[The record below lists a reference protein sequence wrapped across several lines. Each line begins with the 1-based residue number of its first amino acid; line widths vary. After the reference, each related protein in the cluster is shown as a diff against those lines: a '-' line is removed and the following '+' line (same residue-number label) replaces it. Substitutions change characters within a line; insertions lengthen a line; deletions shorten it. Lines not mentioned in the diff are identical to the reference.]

1 MNKGGENTQKLDN
14 RLLFALIISIV
25 LLFSISSAFA
35 GNNETTYDVIGT
47 SDHLDDAVQISDVG
61 DVQSSHLEE
70 QTLGAGNNVI
80 NVVNIKDSYNATSKT
95 WSEDGFDLKGA
106 TIKVYD
112 SSNKLVSTHKTDS
125 KGNAVIKN
133 LGSSKYHLEV
143 SYSTY
148 DPQKYDVDFTKKS
161 GTVDIKGI
169 QFIPDI
175 LLLVDYN
182 SHSEKVDLLMNMSK
196 RVAYISTTDFDKS
209 RAWLVEYANYMHIDM
224 FSESAYSVF
233 TAPYL
238 KQLLAKS
245 PANAKYNVA
254 YTFSVFS
261 KQIMNS
267 TGIHIVG
274 ASASNNTFD
283 TIENTYIGSYFQAR
297 DIAESDILQN
307 NMKNYLDYVK
317 YLINPDKY
325 SNPTLDE
332 KNAPLMSPE
341 CGFYHPDLGLYTLV
355 PEGKLI
361 NQWIRENPGYT
372 HSSDGSLNW
381 MTENYVVWLTEVL
394 DPTALF
400 KKFEN
405 DYINRFGPK
414 KSFIAIA
421 SYYGGEEVSDAL
433 IRGYEANGRPAFN
446 VFKTGTQPPMSSILN
461 RIASISSVGI
471 SAINSLC
478 SWSLDY
484 ASGTAE
490 PDLSD
495 IDLHVLKGI
504 VEISEYSYLSE
515 LGPQVE
521 WTFMVTYPSF
531 EGVFGQVALSYVD
544 SYGKTHVIQGG
555 VDKMVQLNCKWA
567 DLHDLNNSD
576 KKVAV
581 MLYNYPPGKAEIGA
595 SYLDVFNST
604 FELLYQLYNQGY
616 DIGGSFEFSK
626 AVNNTYQW
634 IINSEDSYLIN
645 KTRTNLISMY
655 NLTQIIFD
663 MNNKGSWAKGL
674 LNKYVEDNWDY
685 LMKHH
690 QLISLNE
697 FEKLTSD
704 INDELFNQMISYW
717 KDGLGPAMVYKNKYI
732 VIPGVWFGNVFVTF
746 QPSRGWEEVQ
756 DYHSLVIPPHQQ
768 YVSFY
773 KWMEKTAK
781 INAIVSMG
789 THGTLE
795 WLPGINLG
803 AYPGDWTFE
812 LTLVPTVYPY
822 IVSNP
827 GEAMVAR
834 DRSSA
839 LMITHMTPAMVS
851 SELYGNYTTLK
862 NYINYYKEQL
872 SLNVTSNAES
882 YKEMILELAPA
893 LGFRNI
899 SKGESFQ
906 SWIDELHI
914 YLDDMEDDFNTFG
927 LHHLGKILTGYELT
941 EEVVT
946 IVSSQTKIYD
956 QLLEFLYP
964 NLKGLKF
971 YDDIQGNLKY
981 LEEAD
986 KIKSFLKHYSSRL
999 VNGTSVKQL
1008 NRELGIPEGTAL
1020 YNSTLYC
1027 EDIIANIQRNNE
1039 WNAILLALSGN
1050 YVKAGLF
1057 ADPSYG
1063 DSIPTGYDG
1072 YASDPTRMPS
1082 YAAYESAVRIVD
1094 MLLANYYEQHGK
1106 WPELTSLILW
1116 GTEISRTEGIGVAEF
1131 MYFLGCKPVWAD
1143 NGKVL
1148 GVEQI
1153 PIEDLTITLNNG
1165 SVVNRPRIDV
1175 FASMVTNNKDWIT
1188 WMLTSVSMAIN
1199 ATGEDASNNY
1209 VIKHYAENPH
1219 LDRLFGLP
1227 GNVLEGTGMSNLIP
1241 NTADWSID
1249 SVNEYAMDIYMN
1261 KVSYS
1266 WTLDEKGNVQVNKQ
1280 RDVYKYL
1287 LDNVDVITQN
1297 FDSSWRLFDSDDY
1310 YDWFGG
1316 LYNAANVL
1324 KEKSGKDK
1332 PDTAFFDIRNKNK
1345 YTSRTYQEE
1354 LEFEVRSI
1362 LLNPQYYNALVKT
1375 PAGMNAYAS
1384 RFQNFYATTVLGG
1397 EKLNTQLGNQLA
1409 ETVLKI
1415 NSGVNS
1421 NTLAAG
1427 SQSSTAW
1434 MIYMAQQGLWSGDS
1448 ATVQKLVDSYMQ
1460 SVIEYGV
1467 ACCHHTCKN
1476 LAWNSEIIQLSSLT
1490 PAQKQKFAEILAQ
1503 ATETD
1508 PLYQMNENS
1517 ENQGTEGN
1525 QNGGSQNGET
1535 GNQNANVVS
1544 NSTSQQSKSE
1554 SSNSGGNTA
1563 AGDVAGQAGDAKS
1576 AEDSSSSQ
1584 DASSGSS
1591 GAGGSKA
1598 YEISEKSASKSA
1610 SSTESSMPIFV
1621 VVAVIVLIAIF
1632 LVGYLRDSKDG
1643 FDDY

>member
-1 MNKGGENTQKLDN
+1 M
-14 RLLFALIISIV
+14 
-25 LLFSISSAFA
+25 FA
-35 GNNETTYDVIGT
+35 GDNET
-47 SDHLDDAVQISDVG
+47 ISDV
-61 DVQSSHLEE
+61 VSAPSELEE
-70 QTLGAGNNVI
+70 ITQEHNIDEVESSQSDEGILEAGNNVI
-80 NVVNIKDSYNATSKT
+80 NVVNVKDSYNETSKT
-95 WSEDGFDLKGA
+95 WDEDGFNLAGA

-112 SSNKLVSTHKTDS
+112 SSNKLISTHKTDS
-125 KGNAVIKN
+125 NGNAIIKN
-133 LGSSKYHLEV
+133 LGSSVYYLEV
-143 SYSTY
+143 SFSTY
-148 DPQKYDVDFTKKS
+148 EPIVTEKIDFTKNS
-161 GTVDIKGI
+161 GSVDIKGI
-169 QFIPDI
+169 QFVPDI

-182 SHSEKVDLLMNMSK
+182 SHNEKVDVLMNMSR

-209 RAWLVEYANYMHIDM
+209 RAWLVEYAKYMHIDM
-224 FSESAYSVF
+224 FSESAYSVL
-233 TAPYL
+233 TAKYL
-238 KQLLAKS
+238 KELLARS
-245 PANAKYNVA
+245 PANKDYNVA

-261 KQIMNS
+261 KQILNN

-274 ASASNNTFD
+274 ASAANNTFD

-297 DIAESDILQN
+297 DIAESNILQS
-307 NMKNYLDYVK
+307 NMKNYLSYVK
-317 YLINPDKY
+317 YLIDPEKY
-325 SNPTLDE
+325 SNPTDDE
-332 KNAPLMSPE
+332 NNAPLMSPE
-341 CGFYHPDLGLYTLV
+341 CGFYHPDLGLYSFV
-355 PEGKLI
+355 PSGKSI
-361 NQWIRENPGYT
+361 NQWIHDNPGYT

-381 MTENYVVWLTEVL
+381 MTENYVEWLIAES

-400 KKFEN
+400 KNFEN
-405 DYINRFGPK
+405 DYIARFNPDK
-414 KSFIAIA
+414 PFIAIA
-421 SYYGGEEVSDAL
+421 SYYGGEEVADAL

-461 RIASISSVGI
+461 KIASISTVGI

-484 ASGTAE
+484 ANGTAE

-544 SYGKTHVIQGG
+544 SLGKSHVIQKG

-595 SYLDVFNST
+595 SYLDVFDST

-616 DIGGSFEFSK
+616 DIGGDFEFSNR
-626 AVNNTYQW
+626 VNNTYQW
-634 IINSEDSYLIN
+634 IINSQDSYLIN
-645 KTRTNLISMY
+645 KTRVNLISLY
-655 NLTQIIFD
+655 NLTQLIFD

-674 LNKYVEDNWDY
+674 LNTYVEENWDY
-685 LMKHH
+685 LMEHH
-690 QLISLNE
+690 QLISLTD
-697 FEKLTSD
+697 FERLTSD
-704 INDELFNQMISYW
+704 VDDDLFNQMISYW
-717 KDGLGPAMVYKNKYI
+717 KDGLGPAMVYKEKYI
-732 VIPGVWFGNVFVTF
+732 VIPGVWFGNVFITF

-756 DYHSLVIPPHQQ
+756 DYHSLTIPPHQQ
-768 YVSFY
+768 YVTFY

-781 INAIVSMG
+781 MNAIISMG

-803 AYPGDWTFE
+803 AFPGDWTFE
-812 LTLVPTVYPY
+812 LTLLPTVYPY

-834 DRSSA
+834 DRSSS

-882 YKEMILELAPA
+882 YKEMILELAPS

-899 SKGESFQ
+899 SQGESFQ
-906 SWIDELHI
+906 DWIDELHI

-927 LHHLGKILTGYELT
+927 LHRLGKILTGYELS
-941 EEVVT
+941 EEVIT
-946 IVSSQTKIYD
+946 IVTSQTKIYD

-964 NLKGLKF
+964 DLKGLKF

-981 LEEAD
+981 QNEAD
-986 KIKSFLKHYSSRL
+986 RIKSFLKVYASRL
-999 VNGTSVKQL
+999 VNGSSVKQL
-1008 NRELGIPEGTAL
+1008 NEEYGISEGSAL

-1027 EDIIANIQRNNE
+1027 EDIIANIQLNNE

-1082 YAAYESAVRIVD
+1082 HAAYASAVRIVD
-1094 MLLANYYEQHGK
+1094 MLLANYYEEHGK

-1153 PIEDLTITLNNG
+1153 PIENLTVTLNNG

-1188 WMLTSVSMAIN
+1188 WMLTAVQLA
-1199 ATGEDASNNY
+1199 ADAVGENETNNY

-1249 SVNEYAMDIYMN
+1249 SINEYAMDIYLN

-1266 WTLDEKGNVQVNKQ
+1266 WTLDEKGNIVVTKQ
-1280 RDVYKYL
+1280 KDVYEYL

-1324 KEKSGKDK
+1324 KERSGKDK

-1345 YTSRTYQEE
+1345 YISRTYQEE
-1354 LEFEVRSI
+1354 LEFEIRSI
-1362 LLNPQYYNALVKT
+1362 LLNPQYYNALVNT

-1397 EKLNTQLGNQLA
+1397 EKLNTELGNQL
-1409 ETVLKI
+1409 TDTILNI

-1427 SQSSTAW
+1427 SQSSMAW
-1434 MIYMAQQGLWSGDS
+1434 MIYMAQQGLWDGDAS
-1448 ATVQKLVDSYMQ
+1448 SVQKLVDAYMQ
-1460 SVIEYGV
+1460 SVIDYGV

-1490 PAQKQKFAEILAQ
+1490 PSQKQKFAEILAQ

-1508 PLYQMNENS
+1508 PLYQMDKEMDSQGTQGNQGQGS
-1517 ENQGTEGN
+1517 ENGDKGN
-1525 QNGGSQNGET
+1525 QNG
-1535 GNQNANVVS
+1535 NVLT
-1544 NSTSQQSKSE
+1544 NSTSQQSQSDG
-1554 SSNSGGNTA
+1554 SNSGGQTA
-1563 AGDVAGQAGDAKS
+1563 VGSDSSQSGNAKS
-1576 AEDSSSSQ
+1576 ASDSSSSQ
-1584 DASSGSS
+1584 DASSG
-1591 GAGGSKA
+1591 GAGTGGAKS
-1598 YEISEKSASKSA
+1598 YEISEKSVAKSS

-1621 VVAVIVLIAIF
+1621 IIAVIVLIAIF
-1632 LVGYLRDSKDG
+1632 LVGYVRSNENDY
-1643 FDDY
+1643 DDY

>member
-1 MNKGGENTQKLDN
+1 M
-14 RLLFALIISIV
+14 
-25 LLFSISSAFA
+25 LLFSISTVFA
-35 GNNETTYDVIGT
+35 GNNETVSDIVGT
-47 SDHLDDAVQISDVG
+47 TDNLDDVVQLQDIPDT
-61 DVQSSHLEE
+61 QSSKSDE
-70 QTLGAGNNVI
+70 QILTAGNNVI
-80 NVVNIKDSYNATSKT
+80 NVVNVMDSYNETGKT
-95 WSEDGFDLKGA
+95 WSEDGFNLKGA

-112 SSNKLVSTHKTDS
+112 SSDNVVSTVKTDS

-133 LGSSKYHLEV
+133 LGSSKYSLEV
-143 SYSTY
+143 SYLTY
-148 DPQKYDVDFTKKS
+148 EPQKYVVDFTKKS

-169 QFIPDI
+169 MFVPDI

-182 SHSEKVDLLMNMSK
+182 SHNEKVDLLMNMS
-196 RVAYISTTDFDKS
+196 RRIAYISTTDFDKS

-224 FSESAYSVF
+224 FSESAYSVL
-233 TAPYL
+233 TAQYL
-238 KQLLAKS
+238 KELLARS

-261 KQIMNS
+261 KQILNN

-274 ASASNNTFD
+274 ASAANNTFD

-307 NMKNYLDYVK
+307 NMKNYLNYVK
-317 YLINPDKY
+317 HLINPKKY
-325 SNPTLDE
+325 SDPTLDE

-381 MTENYVVWLTEVL
+381 MTENYVVWLTNVL

-400 KKFEN
+400 KKFEK
-405 DYINRFGPK
+405 DYIAKFGPK

-421 SYYGGEEVSDAL
+421 SYYGGEEVADAL

-461 RIASISSVGI
+461 KIASISSVGI
-471 SAINSLC
+471 SAVNSLC

-484 ASGTAE
+484 ANGTAE
-490 PDLSD
+490 PDLTD

-544 SYGKTHVIQGG
+544 VFGKSHVIQEG
-555 VDKMVQLNCKWA
+555 VDKMVKLNCKWA

-576 KKVAV
+576 KKVAI

-604 FELLYQLYNQGY
+604 FELLYQLYMQGY
-616 DIGGSFEFSK
+616 DIGGDFEFSN
-626 AVNNTYQW
+626 AVNNTFQW
-634 IINSEDSYLIN
+634 IINAKDSYLIN
-645 KTRTNLISMY
+645 KTRNNLLSLH

-674 LNKYVEDNWDY
+674 LNTYVEENWDY
-685 LMKHH
+685 LMEHH
-690 QLISLNE
+690 QLISLND
-697 FEKLTSD
+697 FEKLTAD
-704 INDELFNQMISYW
+704 VKDELFNQMISYW

-732 VIPGVWFGNVFVTF
+732 VIPGVWFGNVFITF

-756 DYHSLVIPPHQQ
+756 DYHSLTIPPHQQ
-768 YVSFY
+768 YVAFY
-773 KWMEKTAK
+773 KWLDKTAK
-781 INAIVSMG
+781 MNAIVSMG

-803 AYPGDWTFE
+803 AFPGDWTFE
-812 LTLVPTVYPY
+812 LTLLPTVYPY

-839 LMITHMTPAMVS
+839 LLITHMTPAMVS
-851 SELYGNYTTLK
+851 SELYGNYTVLK

-872 SLNVTSNAES
+872 SLNVTNNAES
-882 YKEMILELAPA
+882 YKNKILNLAPS
-893 LGFRNI
+893 LGFRNM
-899 SKGESFQ
+899 SKNETFQ
-906 SWIDELHI
+906 EWIDELHI
-914 YLDDMEDDFNTFG
+914 YLDDMENDFNTYG
-927 LHHLGKILTGYELT
+927 LHHLGKILTGYELA

-946 IVSSQTKIYD
+946 IVTSQTKIYD
-956 QLLEFLYP
+956 QLLELLYP
-964 NLKGLKF
+964 KLSGLKF

-981 LEEAD
+981 AKEAD
-986 KIKSFLKHYSSRL
+986 RIKSFLKEYSLRL
-999 VNGTSVKQL
+999 VNGSSAKQL
-1008 NRELGIPEGTAL
+1008 NRELGILEGTAL

-1027 EDIIANIQRNNE
+1027 EDIILNIQRNNE
-1039 WNAILLALSGN
+1039 WNAILSALNGR

-1082 YAAYESAVRIVD
+1082 HAAYESAVRIVD

-1131 MYFLGCKPVWAD
+1131 MYLLGCKPVWAD

-1153 PIEDLTITLNNG
+1153 PIDELTVTLNDG

-1175 FASMVTNNKDWIT
+1175 FVSMVTNNKDWIT
-1188 WMLTSVSMAIN
+1188 WMLTSVNLAVN
-1199 ATGEDASNNY
+1199 AAGEDASNNY

-1241 NTADWSID
+1241 NTADWSIA
-1249 SVNEYAMDIYMN
+1249 SVNEYAMDIYLN

-1266 WTLDEKGNVQVNKQ
+1266 WTLDEKGNIQVNKQ
-1280 RDVYKYL
+1280 KDVYKYL

-1345 YTSRTYQEE
+1345 YVSRTYQEE

-1362 LLNPQYYNALVKT
+1362 LLNPQYYDPLVKT

-1397 EKLNTQLGNQLA
+1397 EKLNKELGNQLA
-1409 ETVLKI
+1409 DTVLKI

-1427 SQSSTAW
+1427 SQSTLAW
-1434 MIYMAQQGLWSGDS
+1434 MVYMAQQGLWDGDAS
-1448 ATVQKLVDSYMQ
+1448 TVQKLVDSYMQ

-1508 PLYQMNENS
+1508 PLYQMDKETDK
-1517 ENQGTEGN
+1517 QGAEGN
-1525 QNGGSQNGET
+1525 QGQGSENGEK
-1535 GNQNANVVS
+1535 GNQNANVLT
-1544 NSTSQQSKSE
+1544 NSTSQNSQSDG
-1554 SSNSGGNTA
+1554 SNSGGQTS
-1563 AGDVAGQAGDAKS
+1563 AGNDASQSGDAKS
-1576 AEDSSSSQ
+1576 AADSSSSQ
-1584 DASSGSS
+1584 DASSGGES
-1591 GAGGSKA
+1591 AGGAKS
-1598 YEISEKSASKSA
+1598 YEISEQSVAKSA
-1610 SSTESSMPIFV
+1610 SSSAESSMPIFV
-1621 VVAVIVLIAIF
+1621 IIAVIILIAIF
-1632 LVGYLRDSKDG
+1632 LVGYARDSKDDY
-1643 FDDY
+1643 DDY